1 MLVGYA
7 RISTLDQNL
16 DLQRD
21 ALVSAGCEK
30 VFTDIASGIQ
40 DGREGLKETL
50 NYLRPGDTLIV
61 WKLDRLGRTL
71 SHLIETVN
79 TLATKSIS
87 FCSLQENLDTTTSSG
102 KLIFHLFGALAEFER
117 ELIRERTRAGLKAAR
132 TRGHKGG
139 RPRKLNI
146 AQIKMA
152 QLLIS
157 EGSTSVTEICRT
169 LGISRSTLY
178 RRLENNNCLPPPTD
192 STETEA
198 EKSHGA

>member
-7 RISTLDQNL
+7 RVSTLDQNL

-21 ALVSAGCEK
+21 ALLSAGCEK

-132 TRGHKGG
+132 IRGHKGG

-152 QLLIS
+152 KLLIS

>member
-7 RISTLDQNL
+7 RVSTLDQNL

-21 ALVSAGCEK
+21 ALLSAGCEK

-40 DGREGLKETL
+40 DGREGLRETL

-132 TRGHKGG
+132 IRGHKGG

-152 QLLIS
+152 KLLIS

-192 STETEA
+192 STATEA

>member
-7 RISTLDQNL
+7 RISTLEQNL

-21 ALVSAGCEK
+21 ALLSAGCEK

-40 DGREGLKETL
+40 DNREGLKETL
-50 NYLRPGDTLIV
+50 NYLRSGDTLIV

-71 SHLIETVN
+71 KHLIETVN

-152 QLLIS
+152 KLLIS
-157 EGSTSVTEICRT
+157 EGSTSITEICRT
-169 LGISRSTLY
+169 LGISRSTFY
-178 RRLENNNCLPPPTD
+178 RRLENNNCLPHNTD

-198 EKSHGA
+198 ENSNGT

>member
-7 RISTLDQNL
+7 RISTLEQNL

-21 ALVSAGCEK
+21 ALLSAGCEK

-40 DGREGLKETL
+40 DNREGLKETL
-50 NYLRPGDTLIV
+50 NYLRSGDTLIV

-71 SHLIETVN
+71 KHLIETVN

-152 QLLIS
+152 KLLIS
-157 EGSTSVTEICRT
+157 EGSTSITEICRT

-178 RRLENNNCLPPPTD
+178 RRLKNNHCLPHHTD

-198 EKSHGA
+198 ENSNGT

>member
-7 RISTLDQNL
+7 RVSTLDQNL

-21 ALVSAGCEK
+21 ALLSAGCEK

-61 WKLDRLGRTL
+61 WKLDRLSRTL

-132 TRGHKGG
+132 IRGHKGG

-152 QLLIS
+152 KLLIS

>member
-7 RISTLDQNL
+7 RISTLEQNL

-21 ALVSAGCEK
+21 ALFSAGCEK

-40 DGREGLKETL
+40 DNREGLKETL
-50 NYLRPGDTLIV
+50 NYLRSGDTLIV

-71 SHLIETVN
+71 KHLIETVN

-152 QLLIS
+152 KLLIS
-157 EGSTSVTEICRT
+157 EGSTSITEICRT
-169 LGISRSTLY
+169 LGISRSTFY

-198 EKSHGA
+198 ENSDGT

>member
-7 RISTLDQNL
+7 RISTLEQNL

-21 ALVSAGCEK
+21 ALLSAGCEK

-40 DGREGLKETL
+40 DNREGLKETL
-50 NYLRPGDTLIV
+50 NYLRSGDTLIV

-71 SHLIETVN
+71 KHLIETVN

-152 QLLIS
+152 KLLIS
-157 EGSTSVTEICRT
+157 EGSTSITEICRT

-178 RRLENNNCLPPPTD
+178 RRLENNNCLPHNTD

-198 EKSHGA
+198 ENSNGT

>member
-1 MLVGYA
+1 MLIGYA
-7 RISTLDQNL
+7 RISTLEQNL

-21 ALVSAGCEK
+21 ALLSAGCEK

-40 DGREGLKETL
+40 DNREGLKETL
-50 NYLRPGDTLIV
+50 NYLRSGDTLIV

-71 SHLIETVN
+71 KHLIETVN

-152 QLLIS
+152 KLLIS
-157 EGSTSVTEICRT
+157 EGSTSITEICRT

-178 RRLENNNCLPPPTD
+178 RRLKNNNCLPHHTD

-198 EKSHGA
+198 EN

>member
-7 RISTLDQNL
+7 RISTLEQNL

-21 ALVSAGCEK
+21 ALLSAGCEK

-40 DGREGLKETL
+40 DNREGLKETL
-50 NYLRPGDTLIV
+50 NYLRSGDTLIV

-71 SHLIETVN
+71 KHLIETVN
-79 TLATKSIS
+79 ILATKSIS

-132 TRGHKGG
+132 IRGHKGG

-152 QLLIS
+152 KLLIS
-157 EGSTSVTEICRT
+157 EGSTSITEICRT

-178 RRLENNNCLPPPTD
+178 RRLKNNNCLPHNTD

-198 EKSHGA
+198 ENSNGT

>member
-21 ALVSAGCEK
+21 ALLSAGCEK
-30 VFTDIASGIQ
+30 VFTDIASGVQ

-132 TRGHKGG
+132 IRGHKGG

-152 QLLIS
+152 KLLIS

-192 STETEA
+192 STATEA

>member
-7 RISTLDQNL
+7 RVSTLDQNL

-21 ALVSAGCEK
+21 ALLSAGCEK

-40 DGREGLKETL
+40 DGREGLRETL

-132 TRGHKGG
+132 IRGHKGG

-152 QLLIS
+152 KLLIS

>member
-1 MLVGYA
+1 MSQKCILRVSYATLPETSPSKQRHEYMLVGYT

-21 ALVSAGCEK
+21 ALLCAGCEK

-79 TLATKSIS
+79 TR
-87 FCSLQENLDTTTSSG
+87 FN
-102 KLIFHLFGALAEFER
+102 
-117 ELIRERTRAGLKAAR
+117 
-132 TRGHKGG
+132 
-139 RPRKLNI
+139 
-146 AQIKMA
+146 QI
-152 QLLIS
+152 
-157 EGSTSVTEICRT
+157 
-169 LGISRSTLY
+169 
-178 RRLENNNCLPPPTD
+178 N
-192 STETEA
+192 
-198 EKSHGA
+198 

>member
-7 RISTLDQNL
+7 RVSTLDQNL

-21 ALVSAGCEK
+21 ALLSAGCEK

-40 DGREGLKETL
+40 DGREGLRETL

-132 TRGHKGG
+132 IRGHKGG
-139 RPRKLNI
+139 RPRKLSI

-178 RRLENNNCLPPPTD
+178 RRLDNNNCLPPPTD
-192 STETEA
+192 STETKVG
-198 EKSHGA
+198 KSHGT

>member
-7 RISTLDQNL
+7 RISTLEQNL

-21 ALVSAGCEK
+21 ALLSAGCEK

-40 DGREGLKETL
+40 DNREGLKETL
-50 NYLRPGDTLIV
+50 NYLRSGDTLIV

-71 SHLIETVN
+71 KHLIETVN

-152 QLLIS
+152 KLLIS
-157 EGSTSVTEICRT
+157 EGSTSITEICQT

-178 RRLENNNCLPPPTD
+178 RRLKHNHCLPHHTD

-198 EKSHGA
+198 KNSDGT